1 MINVTQ
7 KGDWSRTFSFLGNK
21 QKRKEIIQNLL
32 EIAGEAGVRYL
43 ESATPKLTGLL
54 SRSWRYKIIENDGET
69 ILEWHND
76 DIENG
81 LNVAILVQ
89 YGHATARGKYVQ
101 GFDFINPV
109 IDEVYKNL
117 ITQMW
122 KEVVEDA

>member
-21 QKRKEIIQNLL
+21 QKRKEIIQHLL

-43 ESATPKLTGLL
+43 ESATPKQTGLL
-54 SRSWRYKIIENDGET
+54 SRSWRYEIVEKDGKT

-89 YGHATARGKYVQ
+89 YGHATARGHYVQ